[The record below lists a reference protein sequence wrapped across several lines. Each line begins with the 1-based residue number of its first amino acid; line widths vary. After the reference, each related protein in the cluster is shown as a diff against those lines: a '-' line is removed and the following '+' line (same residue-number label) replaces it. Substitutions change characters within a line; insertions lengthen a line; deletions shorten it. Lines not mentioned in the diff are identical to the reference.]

1 MYRERDQ
8 QVQIDFIRKAKW
20 MDCGCGGA
28 ARGKSNWED
37 MEEEGREGIIEE
49 TAKLKVHWKQNIEA
63 SKSVYIYEGYQIAGA
78 K

>member
-1 MYRERDQ
+1 MGVVGLQ
-8 QVQIDFIRKAKW
+8 GVNQIGRIWKRRA
-20 MDCGCGGA
+20 
-28 ARGKSNWED
+28 
-37 MEEEGREGIIEE
+37 REGIIEE